1 VYAKG
6 WGHTQE
12 KGTASDFLRH
22 VTKKVVPTETCRR
35 VFKSFEY
42 QDHMMCAY
50 EHGKGTCQVRKWV
63 MKCSLKVIQVFNYV
77 VLTVVWQGD
86 SGGPLVVKSTG
97 PKCKYEQVGIVSWG
111 IGKTNST

>member
-1 VYAKG
+1 MLGHHVKFTESISPVCLPPDGSADSYDGREVYAKG

-22 VTKKVVPTETCRR
+22 VTKIVVPTETCRR

-50 EHGKGTCQVRKWV
+50 EPGKGTCQVSEWANNN
-63 MKCSLKVIQVFNYV
+63 I
-77 VLTVVWQGD
+77 
-86 SGGPLVVKSTG
+86 
-97 PKCKYEQVGIVSWG
+97 
-111 IGKTNST
+111 